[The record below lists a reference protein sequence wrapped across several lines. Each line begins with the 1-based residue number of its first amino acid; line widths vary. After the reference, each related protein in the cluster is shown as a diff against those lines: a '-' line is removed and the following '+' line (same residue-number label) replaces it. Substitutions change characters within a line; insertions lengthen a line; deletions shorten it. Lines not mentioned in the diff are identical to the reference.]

1 MSEISCF
8 FERLSKLGIGL
19 TLLVF
24 GLGFVVIGL
33 TIIPVFGLVL
43 AAPVFLAS
51 GYFIKAH
58 LNRECQIAE

>member
-1 MSEISCF
+1 M
-8 FERLSKLGIGL
+8 
-19 TLLVF
+19 
-24 GLGFVVIGL
+24 VVIGL

-43 AAPVFLAS
+43 AAPVLLAS